1 MSPRFFDAVIHGVDR
16 PGYGGAV
23 SGDVL
28 IRQLEYLVALAREQ
42 HFGRAA
48 TACHASQP
56 ALSSAIQKLEVQ
68 LGVTIVQRG
77 RRFEGFTSEGRRVV
91 GWAHRILAER
101 DGLRADLDRMREGFA
116 ATVRIGAIP
125 TAVPATPLLTES
137 LTDRYPLA
145 RVRIEVLSSR
155 DIVRGLADFEL
166 DAGLTYLQTDTAE
179 GLHGLE
185 LYRER
190 YLLLTAADGPLADE
204 STVDWAAAAQLPL
217 CALVTT
223 MQNRRI
229 LEARIAAAGARLE
242 PAVESDTVAALYAH
256 AATGHWSSIIAHAW
270 LHAFGVPPGLCV
282 VPMAEPSPRPA
293 IGLVTADHDPI
304 SIVAS
309 ALVESVN
316 DVDVAGV
323 LDRSLALALTTEDQ
337 PAR

>member
-1 MSPRFFDAVIHGVDR
+1 MIYGVDQ
-16 PGYGGAV
+16 PGYGVAV

-48 TACHASQP
+48 AACHASQP
-56 ALSSAIQKLEVQ
+56 ALSTAIRKLEVQ

-77 RRFEGFTSEGRRVV
+77 RRFDGLTPEGRRVV

-101 DGLRADLDRMREGFA
+101 DGLRTDLDRMREGFS

-125 TAVPATPLLTES
+125 TAVPATPLLTAPLAS
-137 LTDRYPLA
+137 RHPLA

-166 DAGLTYLQTDTAE
+166 DAGLTYLQTDVAA

-204 STVDWAAAAQLPL
+204 RTVDWAAAAQLPL

-256 AATGHWSSIIAHAW
+256 VTTGRWSSIIAHAW

-282 VPMAEPSPRPA
+282 VPMAEPSPRPT
-293 IGLVTADHDPI
+293 IGLVTADHEPT

-309 ALVESVN
+309 ALIDSVSG
-316 DVDVAGV
+316 VDVVGV
-323 LDRSLALALTTEDQ
+323 LDDSLARALAVADQ
-337 PAR
+337 PQAPTRTA